1 MKDPLDL
8 KMLAEREQMQT
19 KYDDS
24 TEFMNKMTEA
34 EIDEWIESVKSE
46 ELVQKMIDYN
56 IIYKLLVL

>member
-46 ELVQKMIDYN
+46 ERVQKMIDYN